1 MRKKTQVNHH
11 LLILEAAPV
20 ILNSP
25 LIQYVTT
32 SNVPMQP
39 SIALNLNRNTV
50 VERSAGRAR
59 WFVNTRCLHRDSTIR
74 CWLKRVRTNASNLLA
89 LNSLGM
95 TLQKT
100 QSD

>member
-59 WFVNTRCLHRDSTIR
+59 DLLTPGVYHRNSTIR
-74 CWLKRVRTNASNLLA
+74 RWLKRIRTDASNLLA
-89 LNSLGM
+89 LNSLGKKKK
-95 TLQKT
+95 KT